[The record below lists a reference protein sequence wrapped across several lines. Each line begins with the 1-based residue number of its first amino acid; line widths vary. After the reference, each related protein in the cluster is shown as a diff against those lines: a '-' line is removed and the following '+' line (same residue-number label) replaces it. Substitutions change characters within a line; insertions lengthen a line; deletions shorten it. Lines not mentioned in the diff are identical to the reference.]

1 MPVTTPNPQVPDP
14 NTIPGYVGQ
23 QVPSPPQAEYPPQ
36 EAIQPAMQQSWGQ
49 VPGEAGMQAGFVQ
62 AGPVAYGAA
71 VPARRRTSYMPAGIL
86 FGIGLML
93 VCLPFLTWA
102 VLRAIS
108 SDFLNDNSA
117 LHPFAQL
124 VIYALPIGIIVIL
137 ISGIVAIMVAVMNS
151 SSKS

>member
-1 MPVTTPNPQVPDP
+1 MTAANPQNPDP
-14 NTIPGYVGQ
+14 NAIPGYVGQ
-23 QVPSPPQAEYPPQ
+23 QVPSPLQAEYLPQ
-36 EAIQPAMQQSWGQ
+36 QAMQQSWGQ
-49 VPGEAGMQAGFVQ
+49 MPADAGMQSGFPQ
-62 AGPVAYGAA
+62 PGPGFYGPA
-71 VPARRRTSYMPAGIL
+71 VPARRHTSYMAAGIL

-117 LHPFAQL
+117 LRPFAQL